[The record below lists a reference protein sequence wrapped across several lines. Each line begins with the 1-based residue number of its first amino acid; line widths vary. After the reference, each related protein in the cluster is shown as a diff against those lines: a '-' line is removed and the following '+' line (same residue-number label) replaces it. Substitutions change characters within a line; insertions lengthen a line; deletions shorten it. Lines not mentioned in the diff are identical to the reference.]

1 VDALAEKTDTGY
13 VFNGLLLSKLVTRE
27 QYQSAI
33 DTLID
38 WGTLWEY
45 APSDRQAVAAYQV
58 ALDSSSSPS
67 SSSPSQPPAS
77 PEEPEASSEEPELG
91 DPIPEAQTKLVV
103 DGWEK
108 RINEAAT
115 H

>member
-1 VDALAEKTDTGY
+1 LAD
-13 VFNGLLLSKLVTRE
+13 LVTRE
-27 QYQSAI
+27 QYQGAI

-38 WGTLWEY
+38 RGNLWNY

-58 ALDSSSSPS
+58 ALDGSSSPS